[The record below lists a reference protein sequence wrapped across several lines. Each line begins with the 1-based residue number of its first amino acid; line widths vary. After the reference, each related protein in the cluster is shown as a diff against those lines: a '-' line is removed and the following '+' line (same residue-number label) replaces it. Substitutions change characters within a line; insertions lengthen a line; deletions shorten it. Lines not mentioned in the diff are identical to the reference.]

1 MYPIQIK
8 LFAKMKVI
16 KSLYMIAGIAMMA
29 FLASSC
35 EKPVVSETYAGE
47 WEGLFYAV
55 DNMPDK
61 TLVIRNVIEL
71 DINEDGTYVCTFYD
85 FQSPGGIP
93 VKVGEGNEVRGKVIE
108 GESTLCFSNLMDD
121 SLFSVSWIATGLFLE
136 SPDYAMSITRVK

>member
-1 MYPIQIK
+1 
-8 LFAKMKVI
+8 MKVARYLCLI
-16 KSLYMIAGIAMMA
+16 VSLVMMA
-29 FLASSC
+29 FLAGSC
-35 EKPVVSETYAGE
+35 EKKPVVSEAFVGD
-47 WEGLFYAV
+47 WDGIFYYV
-55 DNMPDK
+55 VNMPDK
-61 TLVIRNVIEL
+61 ALVITKVIEL